1 MKLHLRRPCDEVGDA
16 LVRTAAHLG
25 LDAKIRV
32 SSTVP
37 IDHALS
43 GQDKVLAVCEALR
56 ATTYINPIGGVELYS
71 REDFA
76 ARGVEL
82 HFLQPLPLEYPQFGR
97 PFVPWLS
104 IVDVL
109 MFNDLSTVR
118 AWLDSR
124 YELT

>member
-1 MKLHLRRPCDEVGDA
+1 M
-16 LVRTAAHLG
+16 
-25 LDAKIRV
+25 

-37 IDHALS
+37 IDHALT
-43 GQDKVLAVCEALR
+43 GQDKVLALCEALG

-76 ARGVEL
+76 ARGIEL
-82 HFLQPLPLEYPQFGR
+82 RFLRPLPLEYPQFGR

-104 IVDVL
+104 IIDVL
-109 MFNDLSTVR
+109 MFNELDTVR
-118 AWLDSR
+118 AWLDSH